1 MEKAQEILFHID
13 ELYTENPS
21 EDKIRQMAENNPTR
35 YQAWVDAFKDYDL
48 PDVLTAIDNFWEFK
62 SSKTKPNVAQI
73 KAILTSHKA
82 EKLRQAAASAPKK
95 ELPTPENLMAQDV
108 AVGCCRNNLYVYR
121 EAFDICLNQFLPEV
135 IPADVAEH
143 AFYPRNVQLAVENGV
158 FGRFDEAML
167 MAAQRRFRRDYEF
180 PSANDLEAMKKAGVK
195 PDSSHSLRMT
205 EKGDD
210 AVKTLSAY
218 WRAA

>member
-135 IPADVAEH
+135 IPADVADH

-167 MAAQRRFRRDYEF
+167 MAAQRRFGRDYEF
-180 PSANDLEAMKKAGVK
+180 PSANDMEAMKKNGTKSVDFKQTVGNLA
-195 PDSSHSLRMT
+195 SH
-205 EKGDD
+205 
-210 AVKTLSAY
+210 

>member
-82 EKLRQAAASAPKK
+82 EKLKQAAASAPKK

-108 AVGCCRNNLYVYR
+108 AAGCCRNNLYVYR
-121 EAFDICLNQFLPEV
+121 EAYDICLDKFLREV

-167 MAAQRRFRRDYEF
+167 MAAQRRFGRDYEF
-180 PSANDLEAMKKAGVK
+180 PSANDMEAMKKNGKKSVDFKQTVGNLA
-195 PDSSHSLRMT
+195 SH
-205 EKGDD
+205 
-210 AVKTLSAY
+210 

>member
-1 MEKAQEILFHID
+1 
-13 ELYTENPS
+13 
-21 EDKIRQMAENNPTR
+21 MAENNPTR

-95 ELPTPENLMAQDV
+95 ELPSPENLMALDI
-108 AVGCCRNNLYVYR
+108 ATGDCRNNLYVYR
-121 EAFDICLNQFLPEV
+121 DAFNICLKEFLPEV
-135 IPADVAEH
+135 VPVDVLERAY
-143 AFYPRNVQLAVENGV
+143 YPKDVQLAVENGV
-158 FGRFDEAML
+158 FSRFGDAML
-167 MAAQRRFRRDYEF
+167 MAAQRRFGRDYEF
-180 PSANDLEAMKKAGVK
+180 PSANDLEAQKKNGTKVVDFK
-195 PDSSHSLRMT
+195 QTIDSLASH
-205 EKGDD
+205 
-210 AVKTLSAY
+210 

>member
-1 MEKAQEILFHID
+1 MEKAQEILKHID
-13 ELYTENPS
+13 ELYCVKVDLKKIENMP
-21 EDKIRQMAENNPTR
+21 ETNPTQ
-35 YQAWVDAFKDYDL
+35 YEMWVDAFKDYDL

-135 IPADVAEH
+135 IPADVADH

-158 FGRFDEAML
+158 FGRFSEAMI
-167 MAAQRRFRRDYEF
+167 MAAQRRFGRDYEF
-180 PSANDLEAMKKAGVK
+180 PSANDLEAMKKNGKKSVDFKQTVGNLA
-195 PDSSHSLRMT
+195 SH
-205 EKGDD
+205 
-210 AVKTLSAY
+210 

>member
-1 MEKAQEILFHID
+1 MDKTQHILFHLA
-13 ELYTENPS
+13 ELYTQEPS
-21 EDKIRQMAENNPTR
+21 EEKVIKACEINPTM
-35 YQAWVDAFKDYDL
+35 YEMWSDAFKDYDL

-95 ELPTPENLMAQDV
+95 ELPSPENLMAQDV
-108 AVGCCRNNLYVYR
+108 AAGCCRNNLYVYR

-135 IPADVAEH
+135 VPADVAEH
-143 AFYPRNVQLAVENGV
+143 ALYPRNVQLAVENGV

-167 MAAQRRFRRDYEF
+167 MAAQRRFGRDYEF
-180 PSANDLEAMKKAGVK
+180 PSANDLEAMKKNGVK
-195 PDSSHSLRMT
+195 LDSSHSLRMT

-210 AVKTLSAY
+210 AVKTLSAH

>member
-135 IPADVAEH
+135 IPADVADH

-167 MAAQRRFRRDYEF
+167 MAAQRRFGRDYEF
-180 PSANDLEAMKKAGVK
+180 PSANDMEAMKKNGKKSVDFKQTVGNLA
-195 PDSSHSLRMT
+195 SH
-205 EKGDD
+205 
-210 AVKTLSAY
+210 

>member
-82 EKLRQAAASAPKK
+82 EKLRQAAESAPKK
-95 ELPTPENLMAQDV
+95 ELPTPENLMALDIST
-108 AVGCCRNNLYVYR
+108 GDCRNNLYVYR
-121 EAFDICLNQFLPEV
+121 EAYDICLDKFLREV
-135 IPADVAEH
+135 VPDDVVDH

-167 MAAQRRFRRDYEF
+167 MAAQRRFGRDYEF
-180 PSANDLEAMKKAGVK
+180 PSANDLEAQKKAGVK
-195 PDSSHSLRMT
+195 LDSSHSLRMT

-210 AVKTLSAY
+210 AVKTLSAH

>member
-82 EKLRQAAASAPKK
+82 EKLRQAAASATKK

-108 AVGCCRNNLYVYR
+108 AAGCCRNNLYVYR

-135 IPADVAEH
+135 IPAEVADH

-158 FGRFDEAML
+158 FGRFDEAMI
-167 MAAQRRFRRDYEF
+167 MAAQRRFGRDYEF
-180 PSANDLEAMKKAGVK
+180 PSANDLEAMKKNGKKSVDFKQTVGNLA
-195 PDSSHSLRMT
+195 SH
-205 EKGDD
+205 
-210 AVKTLSAY
+210 